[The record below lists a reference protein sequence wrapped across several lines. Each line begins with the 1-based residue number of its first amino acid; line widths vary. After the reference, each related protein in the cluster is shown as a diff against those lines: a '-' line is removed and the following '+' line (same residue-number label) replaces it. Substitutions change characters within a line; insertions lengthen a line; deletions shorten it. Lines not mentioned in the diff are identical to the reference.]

1 MFDILWICLTYC
13 IGSVPFGL
21 VFAKTFCR
29 IDPRTAGSGNVGA
42 TNVARLCGK
51 AWGAATLACDLLKGT
66 IPVFIA
72 MQYSTSELVWTLTAL
87 AAILGHL
94 YSCFLGFKGGKAVAT
109 SIGVLIPLAFWQLL
123 IAVCI
128 CLFLIWRS
136 GFVSLGSLALVTAMP
151 ILLALSGKFG
161 LLPLSL
167 IILAL
172 VFWSHRENIRRLA
185 KGEERRG
192 LRSNRY
198 GEPGEGRNLSGER
211 LPPFP
216 RPPSLHLPRPLTDG
230 EAARREF
237 VPATGRESIVAT
249 KK

>member
-1 MFDILWICLTYC
+1 MFFDILWIAITYC

-21 VFAKTFCR
+21 VFAKTFCH

-42 TNVARLCGK
+42 TNVSRLCGTG
-51 AWGAATLACDLLKGT
+51 WGVATLACDLLKGAL
-66 IPVFIA
+66 PVAII
-72 MQYSTSELVWTLTAL
+72 MHYSGSELAWTLTAL

-123 IAVCI
+123 AAVVL
-128 CLFLIWRS
+128 CLLLIWRS

-151 ILLALSGKFG
+151 ILLALSGKFS

-167 IILAL
+167 IILGL
-172 VFWSHRENIRRLA
+172 VYWSHRENIRRLA
-185 KGEERRG
+185 RGEEKTWIR
-192 LRSNRY
+192 
-198 GEPGEGRNLSGER
+198 
-211 LPPFP
+211 
-216 RPPSLHLPRPLTDG
+216 
-230 EAARREF
+230 
-237 VPATGRESIVAT
+237 

>member
-21 VFAKTFCR
+21 VFAKTSCR
-29 IDPRTAGSGNVGA
+29 IGPRTAGSGNVGA

-66 IPVFIA
+66 IPVF
-72 MQYSTSELVWTLTAL
+72 
-87 AAILGHL
+87 
-94 YSCFLGFKGGKAVAT
+94 KGGKAVAT
-109 SIGVLIPLAFWQLL
+109 AIGVLIPLAFWQLL

-185 KGEERRG
+185 KGEEK
-192 LRSNRY
+192 
-198 GEPGEGRNLSGER
+198 
-211 LPPFP
+211 
-216 RPPSLHLPRPLTDG
+216 TW
-230 EAARREF
+230 
-237 VPATGRESIVAT
+237 I

>member
-1 MFDILWICLTYC
+1 MFDILWIGLTYC

-21 VFAKTFCR
+21 VFARTFCG

-51 AWGAATLACDLLKGT
+51 KWGAATLVCDLLKGT
-66 IPVFIA
+66 LPVYVATLCSDSSLI
-72 MQYSTSELVWTLTAL
+72 WTLTAL

-94 YSCFLGFKGGKAVAT
+94 HSCFLGFKGGKAVAT

-123 IAVCI
+123 IAVAI

-136 GFVSLGSLALVTAMP
+136 GFVSLGSLSLVTAMP
-151 ILLALSGKFG
+151 ILLFLSGKFSI
-161 LLPLSL
+161 LPLSL

-185 KGEERRG
+185 RGEEK
-192 LRSNRY
+192 
-198 GEPGEGRNLSGER
+198 
-211 LPPFP
+211 
-216 RPPSLHLPRPLTDG
+216 TW
-230 EAARREF
+230 
-237 VPATGRESIVAT
+237 I

>member
-1 MFDILWICLTYC
+1 M
-13 IGSVPFGL
+13 
-21 VFAKTFCR
+21 
-29 IDPRTAGSGNVGA
+29 
-42 TNVARLCGK
+42 
-51 AWGAATLACDLLKGT
+51 
-66 IPVFIA
+66 
-72 MQYSTSELVWTLTAL
+72 
-87 AAILGHL
+87 
-94 YSCFLGFKGGKAVAT
+94 AT

-161 LLPLSL
+161 PLPLSL

-185 KGEERRG
+185 KGEEK
-192 LRSNRY
+192 
-198 GEPGEGRNLSGER
+198 
-211 LPPFP
+211 
-216 RPPSLHLPRPLTDG
+216 TW
-230 EAARREF
+230 
-237 VPATGRESIVAT
+237 I

>member
-109 SIGVLIPLAFWQLL
+109 SHRCSYPSGVLAAP
-123 IAVCI
+123 
-128 CLFLIWRS
+128 
-136 GFVSLGSLALVTAMP
+136 
-151 ILLALSGKFG
+151 
-161 LLPLSL
+161 
-167 IILAL
+167 
-172 VFWSHRENIRRLA
+172 HRR
-185 KGEERRG
+185 
-192 LRSNRY
+192 
-198 GEPGEGRNLSGER
+198 
-211 LPPFP
+211 
-216 RPPSLHLPRPLTDG
+216 LHLPVPDLG
-230 EAARREF
+230 
-237 VPATGRESIVAT
+237 VPASFRLVRWLS
-249 KK
+249 

>member
-1 MFDILWICLTYC
+1 ML
-13 IGSVPFGL
+13 S
-21 VFAKTFCR
+21 
-29 IDPRTAGSGNVGA
+29 
-42 TNVARLCGK
+42 
-51 AWGAATLACDLLKGT
+51 
-66 IPVFIA
+66 
-72 MQYSTSELVWTLTAL
+72 
-87 AAILGHL
+87 
-94 YSCFLGFKGGKAVAT
+94 KAVAT

-185 KGEERRG
+185 KGEEK
-192 LRSNRY
+192 
-198 GEPGEGRNLSGER
+198 
-211 LPPFP
+211 
-216 RPPSLHLPRPLTDG
+216 TW
-230 EAARREF
+230 
-237 VPATGRESIVAT
+237 I

>member
-94 YSCFLGFKGGKAVAT
+94 YSCFLGFKGGKAVAVAT
-109 SIGVLIPLAFWQLL
+109 GTIIAIKPVLILPLL
-123 IAVCI
+123 AVFVI
-128 CLFLIWRS
+128 VFLCS
-136 GFVSLGSLALVTAMP
+136 TMVSLASICCAAAYPAVTFLYFHFVAGRDVVLTTCCAAVIGGLVIWLHRSNIQRIKNGTEY
-151 ILLALSGKFG
+151 KFG
-161 LLPLSL
+161 
-167 IILAL
+167 
-172 VFWSHRENIRRLA
+172 R
-185 KGEERRG
+185 
-192 LRSNRY
+192 
-198 GEPGEGRNLSGER
+198 
-211 LPPFP
+211 
-216 RPPSLHLPRPLTDG
+216 
-230 EAARREF
+230 
-237 VPATGRESIVAT
+237 
-249 KK
+249 KKK

>member
-1 MFDILWICLTYC
+1 M
-13 IGSVPFGL
+13 
-21 VFAKTFCR
+21 
-29 IDPRTAGSGNVGA
+29 GA

-94 YSCFLGFKGGKAVAT
+94 YSCFLGFKGGKA
-109 SIGVLIPLAFWQLL
+109 LAFWQLL

-185 KGEERRG
+185 KGEEK
-192 LRSNRY
+192 
-198 GEPGEGRNLSGER
+198 
-211 LPPFP
+211 
-216 RPPSLHLPRPLTDG
+216 TW
-230 EAARREF
+230 
-237 VPATGRESIVAT
+237 I

>member
-21 VFAKTFCR
+21 LFAKTFCR
-29 IDPRTAGSGNVGA
+29 IDPRTAGNVGA

-185 KGEERRG
+185 KGEEK
-192 LRSNRY
+192 
-198 GEPGEGRNLSGER
+198 
-211 LPPFP
+211 
-216 RPPSLHLPRPLTDG
+216 TW
-230 EAARREF
+230 
-237 VPATGRESIVAT
+237 I